1 MPVVAIEVERQQ
13 PAHLRTYF
21 NE

>member
-1 MPVVAIEVERQQ
+1 MEVERQQ